1 MVESLIETVLTVLL
15 YVGLPAL
22 FIVFVLRGAIIGK
35 PLPATILLPGY
46 VLAVSSS
53 DIETAGII
61 LVTAVGSTLGQLF
74 VYTSARRQGLSFIES
89 APRVTISES
98 KLRRVEKLFK
108 QYGGVGIFLTNL
120 IPYLRGFILIPAG
133 IAEYPIGRVVVY
145 TFVSTVVYHTV
156 VVIVVIGAIRLFF

>member
-1 MVESLIETVLTVLL
+1 MLESLVGTVLTLLL

-22 FIVFVLRGAIIGK
+22 FVVFVLRGAIIGK

-53 DIETAGII
+53 ELETAGII
-61 LVTAVGSTLGQLF
+61 LVTAIGSTLGQLF
-74 VYTSARRQGLSFIES
+74 VYSSARRQGLSFIES
-89 APRVTISES
+89 APRVTIPES

-108 QYGGVGIFLTNL
+108 RYGGVGIFLTNL

-133 IAEYPIGRVVVY
+133 IAEYPTGRVIVY
-145 TFVSTVVYHTV
+145 TLVSTILYHTV
-156 VVIVVIGAIRLFF
+156 VVIVVIGIFRLFF